1 MNGLAIDHPRGQ
13 RPAHRRRYVGL
24 LLALLTLGPGA
35 VLAQTYT
42 TIDCPDS
49 VFTGPRSINDRG
61 EIVGVCED
69 ATGVHGFLLRRG
81 RFTRI
86 DVPDGR
92 ATVAFG
98 INNQGDVVGRYIDG
112 SDVLHG
118 FLLRRGRFTTIDP
131 PGSVSTVAQDIDDL
145 GRIVGFYVTSDD
157 AFADLVWIRAATG
170 TSFSRVPMR
179 WQPLTSTRSGESSA
193 GISTRAEF
201 PTGSS

>member
-1 MNGLAIDHPRGQ
+1 MKGPYSNSRPPTRASTRHADEDTGR
-13 RPAHRRRYVGL
+13 RPAHRRRYVEL

-81 RFTRI
+81 RFRRI

-112 SDVLHG
+112 SDVMHG

-131 PGSVSTVAQDIDDL
+131 PGSI
-145 GRIVGFYVTSDD
+145 
-157 AFADLVWIRAATG
+157 
-170 TSFSRVPMR
+170 
-179 WQPLTSTRSGESSA
+179 QPLPRASTISSH
-193 GISTRAEF
+193 RRLY
-201 PTGSS
+201 